1 MMTKDKLQHCLSGIV
16 AVQAAFLAGLW
27 FGFSAAGALLFASG
41 IAITAMA
48 GKEVIWDGLM
58 KKGVPS
64 LRDFLAGMIGILYGF
79 IVTMAHALIK

>member
-1 MMTKDKLQHCLSGIV
+1 MMTKDKLQHCLSGIA

-27 FGFSAAGALLFASG
+27 FGFSAAGALLFASAM
-41 IAITAMA
+41 AITAMA